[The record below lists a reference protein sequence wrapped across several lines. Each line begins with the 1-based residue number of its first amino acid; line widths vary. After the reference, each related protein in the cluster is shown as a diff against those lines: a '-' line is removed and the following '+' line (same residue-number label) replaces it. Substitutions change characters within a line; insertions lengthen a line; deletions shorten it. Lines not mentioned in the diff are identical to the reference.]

1 MIKKTLL
8 VTAVGSLAIAGK
20 MAPVTNT
27 VDVQAPNS
35 DATISEPELTA
46 DCPWCWP
53 TPECFPGDPCGAC
66 A

>member
-20 MAPVTNT
+20 MAPVVNT

-35 DATISEPELTA
+35 DATIRNGA
-46 DCPWCWP
+46 AQGP
-53 TPECFPGDPCGAC
+53 TTTTSNA
-66 A
+66 AAARNSRA